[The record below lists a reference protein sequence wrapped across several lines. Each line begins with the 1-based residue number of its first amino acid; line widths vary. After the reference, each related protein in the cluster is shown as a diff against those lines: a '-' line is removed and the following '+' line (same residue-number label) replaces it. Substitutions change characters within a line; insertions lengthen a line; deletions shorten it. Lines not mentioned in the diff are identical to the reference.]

1 MKIYFIGASYPSLLS
16 LATPSH
22 CTLGN
27 FFANCRNFF
36 HIFSWWAS
44 CWRFSNHIAFH
55 CTLLN
60 FFANCPLFLNIYF
73 LDGTSCPA
81 GFIPVLMTARVH
93 ALQRR
98 PRCRSGLCPRP
109 CYVARL
115 FAVFMAVERYAVFKV
130 LRGSI
135 IYPSIYQPPHAS
147 AQTDNYFCK
156 VLKIVE
162 ILRFVVN
169 NAAPFFLFRTR
180 DTVSRVSGSCM
191 VSHCL
196 MPNFSMP

>member
-1 MKIYFIGASYPSLLS
+1 M
-16 LATPSH
+16 SH
-22 CTLGN
+22 FLR
-27 FFANCRNFF
+27 CR
-36 HIFSWWAS
+36 
-44 CWRFSNHIAFH
+44 R
-55 CTLLN
+55 LQ
-60 FFANCPLFLNIYF
+60 CPLTVHWVIFLRIAGTFFIYF
-73 LDGTSCPA
+73 LCGTSCPA
-81 GFIPVLMTARVH
+81 GCSRSHDRPWFLCCYA
-93 ALQRR
+93 

>member
-1 MKIYFIGASYPSLLS
+1 MTAVVPVLLRTTLSQRAVPASLLCC
-16 LATPSH
+16 PVV
-22 CTLGN
+22 
-27 FFANCRNFF
+27 CRIYGGRTVCSFQGAEGFNNLPL
-36 HIFSWWAS
+36 HIS
-44 CWRFSNHIAFH
+44 
-55 CTLLN
+55 T
-60 FFANCPLFLNIYF
+60 
-73 LDGTSCPA
+73 
-81 GFIPVLMTARVH
+81 
-93 ALQRR
+93 
-98 PRCRSGLCPRP
+98 
-109 CYVARL
+109 
-115 FAVFMAVERYAVFKV
+115 
-130 LRGSI
+130 
-135 IYPSIYQPPHAS
+135 PHAS